1 MIRLR
6 NYTLINF
13 GYNDDLLFLVSKV
26 SDKHF
31 NNLYNNNIMFLNF
44 KSNLSLKELN
54 NYFSIDDV
62 NYVIM
67 ENNENV
73 IYNLN
78 SNFNIM
84 KNDDSNSINKNNINL
99 LFSLTKI

>member
-13 GYNDDLLFLVSKV
+13 GYNDDLLFLVRKV

-78 SNFNIM
+78 NKFNVI